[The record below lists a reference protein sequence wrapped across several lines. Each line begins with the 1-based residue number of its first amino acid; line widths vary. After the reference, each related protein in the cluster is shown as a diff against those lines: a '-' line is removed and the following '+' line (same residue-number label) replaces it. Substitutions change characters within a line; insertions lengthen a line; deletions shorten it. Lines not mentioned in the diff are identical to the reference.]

1 MSLAMM
7 MLLQA
12 AAAPSPHPLV
22 ETDFDLGQYR
32 PSDMDSL
39 TGRRRCDRSD
49 PSAITVCAP
58 RRGGTYPLDEMA
70 RIFEPDRIVAETQIA
85 PGVMGDVHV
94 EAGPTSD
101 RGVTPQRAM
110 VRVRIPF

>member
-12 AAAPSPHPLV
+12 AAAPPPFI
-22 ETDFDLGQYR
+22 EMDFDLGHYR

-58 RRGGTYPLDEMA
+58 RRGIDYPLDEMA
-70 RIFEPDRIVAETQIA
+70 RIFEPGRIVAETRLA

-110 VRVRIPF
+110 VRVRVPF